1 PAFAAKALQVVCF
14 ATALYSGCLFFRL
27 LDFTT
32 KRWRRYWFLLP
43 VGAFPVFI
51 IIFDLLPSALERL
64 VISTSVCQM
73 KRMHVVM
80 EVNKMLEAHR
90 CELCLNLLRNVKLLS
105 THYLLTE
112 APEAQ
117 HASLAAA
124 GITGQAASVF
134 LSWMETLATSHSGEL
149 ELREFC
155 VIMIA
160 LRVAVNN

>member
-117 HASLAAA
+117 
-124 GITGQAASVF
+124 
-134 LSWMETLATSHSGEL
+134 
-149 ELREFC
+149 
-155 VIMIA
+155 
-160 LRVAVNN
+160 